1 MRHPHA
7 NPLIADAVDQ
17 LKRETDD
24 DEPRQMTRPEL
35 LEVQRQQH
43 EAQRAKAHAEID
55 RLFDETWARSV
66 AQVEAVFREIAGQK
80 AS

>member
-1 MRHPHA
+1 MHPHA

>member
-1 MRHPHA
+1 MHPLD
-7 NPLIADAVDQ
+7 NPLTSRAVARIEHEDD
-17 LKRETDD
+17 DD

-35 LEVQRQQH
+35 LEVQRQRH